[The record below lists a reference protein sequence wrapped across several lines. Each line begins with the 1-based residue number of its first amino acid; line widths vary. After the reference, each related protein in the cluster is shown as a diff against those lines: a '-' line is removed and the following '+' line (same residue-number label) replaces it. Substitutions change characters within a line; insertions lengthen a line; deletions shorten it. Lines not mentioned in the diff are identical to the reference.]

1 VIVDSAAGIQPK
13 VFDLATEP
21 AKGSPQLVVFSANTQ
36 NSLQRQMNNHQ
47 EYIRL
52 HPERLLDL
60 AYTLSLRRE
69 HLPYRAFSIAAGGV
83 VTNVSSFTKV
93 SSSVPD
99 IVMIFNGQGGQWPE
113 MGRDLVET
121 DQKFREDIIVM
132 DSILQSLKH
141 PPNWKIESKS
151 IFIFSPWVVFSR
163 IAAELKK
170 PAKISQ
176 IHLAELAQPLYIA
189 IQIALVNAL
198 GRCGIRPKAVIGHS
212 SGEIAAA
219 YASGALSL
227 QEAIITAYYRG
238 YIAKKQTLTG
248 GMAVVGLSTSST
260 LKFLRD
266 GVVIACE
273 NSPSSTTIS
282 GDLDQLESV
291 VAMIREDRPDILA
304 RQLKVDMA
312 YHSRKY
318 QI

>member
-1 VIVDSAAGIQPK
+1 VDSAAGIQPK
-13 VFDLATEP
+13 VFDLTTEP

-36 NSLQRQMNNHQ
+36 DSLQRQVNNHR
-47 EYIRL
+47 EYIKL

-60 AYTLSLRRE
+60 AYTLSLHRE

-83 VTNVSSFTKV
+83 ITTNSSFTKV

-121 DQKFREDIIVM
+121 DQKFREDIMAM

-151 IFIFSPWVVFSR
+151 IYIFPMCSFLR
-163 IAAELKK
+163 IAAELQK

-176 IHLAELAQPLYIA
+176 IHLGEFAQPLCAA
-189 IQIALVNAL
+189 IQIALVNAF
-198 GRCGIRPKAVIGHS
+198 GRYGIRPKAVIGHS

-227 QEAIITAYYRG
+227 PEAIITAYYRG

-248 GMAVVGLSTSST
+248 GMAVVGLSASST

-266 GVVIACE
+266 GLVIACE

-291 VAMIREDRPDILA
+291 VAMIREDMPDILV

-318 QI
+318 QT